1 LASRFP
7 YVTPSGVVGPC
18 GPWRTDQLVD
28 GGYAENTGLGII
40 IDLAPE
46 WMRLV
51 RTHNDAVLTAGR
63 GTIVVPL
70 VVFLTNGPGTD
81 LLPHDRPITQELFV
95 PPVAF
100 MRGAGSQND
109 PSALLQRVAAVTRE
123 PLWTVTGDAARQVDA
138 TIPAKRRTFVVFP
151 ATKPGVVAP
160 LGWTLSET
168 SRAALTQRARDQL
181 DRKCPNTP
189 SPGATEEAAVLDVL
203 CRRGFGTLG
212 DAAAFMTAL
221 S

>member
-1 LASRFP
+1 
-7 YVTPSGVVGPC
+7 
-18 GPWRTDQLVD
+18 
-28 GGYAENTGLGII
+28 
-40 IDLAPE
+40 
-46 WMRLV
+46 
-51 RTHNDAVLTAGR
+51 LTAGR

-123 PLWTVTGDAARQVDA
+123 PLWTVAGDTVAGERAKQVA
-138 TIPAKRRTFVVFP
+138 SAIPAKPRTFVVFP